1 MVSLPRPKLK
11 SKKISIL
18 TKRWKTKHQRLFYVT
33 IASLQLDQSFRPVRR
48 GTKKIKKRWENSTH
62 KSKTTCLRF
71 FQQKGGANAR
81 HLLKNI
87 YKKLQDLR
95 IIPKI
100 EINEKNDY
108 NIKEVVGELVK
119 RNIFLNF
126 SCQKELREALLR
138 KARLNF
144 KQTQKS
150 D

>member
-1 MVSLPRPKLK
+1 VGEFHPQVKNYLPLLLP
-11 SKKISIL
+11 
-18 TKRWKTKHQRLFYVT
+18 T
-33 IASLQLDQSFRPVRR
+33 
-48 GTKKIKKRWENSTH
+48 
-62 KSKTTCLRF
+62 
-71 FQQKGGANAR
+71 KGGATAR

-126 SCQKELREALLR
+126 LC
-138 KARLNF
+138 
-144 KQTQKS
+144 
-150 D
+150 